1 MWGGGGRMG
10 REGSLPEA
18 SQDHRSQGWEAPP
31 GSAVSLVSRYKT
43 VALPRPHM
51 EPGRASGPEEARRKQ
66 RKLGYTHTHS
76 HPYTFTRESS
86 HTYTHR
92 YSHPPTSTHIY
103 PHTYSLTHTHTV
115 PLPAP
120 READSDS
127 APPHPT
133 IFFLNKNDSLLIDIS
148 FF

>member
-1 MWGGGGRMG
+1 MVTVATGPLILARPGVCVWGGRMG

-43 VALPRPHM
+43 VTLPRPHM

-76 HPYTFTRESS
+76 HPPNSPVE
-86 HTYTHR
+86 
-92 YSHPPTSTHIY
+92 HI
-103 PHTYSLTHTHTV
+103 SRMALMG
-115 PLPAP
+115 
-120 READSDS
+120 
-127 APPHPT
+127 
-133 IFFLNKNDSLLIDIS
+133 
-148 FF
+148 